1 MKSKMAEEDLQEM
14 IEDGLKPTVDDI
26 IRLNALGL
34 KCELSQCG
42 GDFYALPRVAFLGRL
57 AFREPTI
64 GHGIWIDSVMRS
76 CDGKDVS
83 TRIAV
88 DAFALSRDIES
99 LPDSND
105 RKKCIDA
112 VDAFVSKELV
122 RFTFRQVV
130 CALVYAKNGAS
141 IIANEFPEPPM
152 SSGDDSGMRTPDEDV
167 AMSIYAGVLFE
178 TLAFGLGLSVRD
190 VSKLTTSRV
199 QHLQEVALMRNGID
213 LAKKRHGT
221 RVAEYYATKCE
232 IAARLKSEGA
242 N

>member
-1 MKSKMAEEDLQEM
+1 MKSEMAEADLQKM
-14 IEDGLKPTVDDI
+14 IADGLKPTIDDI

-34 KCELSQCG
+34 KCELSQG
-42 GDFYALPRVAFLGRL
+42 GGEFYALPRVAFLGRL

-88 DAFALSRDIES
+88 DAFALSRDVES

-112 VDAFVSKELV
+112 VDAFVNKELA
-122 RFTFRQVV
+122 RFTFRQIV
-130 CALVYAKNGAS
+130 CALVYAKNGSSAIS
-141 IIANEFPEPPM
+141 NEFPEPPM
-152 SSGDDSGMRTPDEDV
+152 ADGDDSGTHPADDV
-167 AMSIYAGVLFE
+167 ALSIFSGVMFE
-178 TLAFGLGLSVRD
+178 TLAFGLGLTVRD
-190 VSKLTTSRV
+190 VSKLTISKAN
-199 QHLQEVALMRNGID
+199 QLQEVALMRNGID

-221 RVAEYYATKCE
+221 RVAEYYTTKE
-232 IAARLKSEGA
+232 AIVARLKSEGVK
-242 N
+242 